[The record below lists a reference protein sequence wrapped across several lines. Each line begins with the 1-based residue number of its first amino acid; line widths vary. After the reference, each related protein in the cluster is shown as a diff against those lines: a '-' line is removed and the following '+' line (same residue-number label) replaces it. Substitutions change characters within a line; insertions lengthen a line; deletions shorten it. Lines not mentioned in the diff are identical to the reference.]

1 MSVYNITSVSNSYGD
16 TVLGKLRIPVI
27 MVDAPLTTGTIHT
40 LQIRAAVTMGA
51 PLERNGS
58 TITSP
63 MNDDH
68 HYKFSGAD
76 TAYIVKGGN
85 TILLYVDS
93 FPSLTI
99 SLSSEHSTCG
109 YIVVTDGSN
118 FHTIPIGQK
127 ISDTTQYSEYIAPT
141 STSYGYVIFNN
152 KNIDFECSANSFL
165 QGQALVNYLVGASFD
180 PYNKAGNSGTGG
192 GGGTFDGSSD
202 PVPIPNLPPIGA
214 TDTGFISLFVPTMAQ
229 LNQVSSYLWSNF
241 FDLATFKKIFED
253 PMDCILGLSVVPL
266 TIPTSGNAQITVG
279 NVELSGITLPLASQQ
294 YVELDCGTVD
304 FTKKYFGS
312 YLDQDPYTKMALF
325 VPYSGVHAV
334 NSDDIMGKVIG
345 LKYHIDILTG
355 SLVAFV
361 MCGNSVLYEFN
372 GACAS
377 NIPVNSINYA
387 STIENAIRIAVN
399 IGTTVATAGASAPM
413 TGVEAAGREAAR
425 TFGTAVNMAG
435 STADGILSLKPN
447 IDRTGSLGGTTG
459 LMGNQIPYFIIT
471 RPRLCKPK
479 DQNKIKGYPSFIE
492 ATVSELEGN
501 GYTEFDS
508 IILEGLYLTNA
519 EKEELLTILKSGVYL

>member
-1 MSVYNITSVSNSYGD
+1 MANITNMNLRYIPTNKGNLRTPILYIDEALSSSNISIDLSTLPIPFTWAIFASYAAKTSFISDEQGVIEYD
-16 TVLGKLRIPVI
+16 TNSNVLKIGTSTLSIPSTISGGAVYVISALVVGTNGKVGYLGNNSIYSRTNIDSSSTFTHTQNTSDLFGELTRITSWSGS
-27 MVDAPLTTGTIHT
+27 MSCSENQYAEFLYNHTTGENSD
-40 LQIRAAVTMGA
+40 
-51 PLERNGS
+51 P
-58 TITSP
+58 
-63 MNDDH
+63 
-68 HYKFSGAD
+68 YSGA
-76 TAYIVKGGN
+76 G
-85 TILLYVDS
+85 DS
-93 FPSLTI
+93 
-99 SLSSEHSTCG
+99 
-109 YIVVTDGSN
+109 D
-118 FHTIPIGQK
+118 
-127 ISDTTQYSEYIAPT
+127 
-141 STSYGYVIFNN
+141 
-152 KNIDFECSANSFL
+152 
-165 QGQALVNYLVGASFD
+165 
-180 PYNKAGNSGTGG
+180 TGG
-192 GGGTFDGSSD
+192 GGGTFDGTSD

-334 NSDDIMGKVIG
+334 NADDIMGKVIG

-361 MCGNSVLYEFN
+361 MCGDSVLYEFN

-399 IGTTVATAGASAPM
+399 IGTTVATAGAAASM
-413 TGVEAAGREAAR
+413 TGAEAAGREAAR

-447 IDRTGSLGGTTG
+447 IDRAGSLGGTSG
-459 LMGNQIPYFIIT
+459 LMGNQRPYFIIT
-471 RPRLCKPK
+471 RPRLCKPEN
-479 DQNKIKGYPSFIE
+479 QNKIKGYPSFI
-492 ATVSELEGN
+492 ATTVADLVNN